1 MTANSGSSNQKTQKS
16 AAGKAAGQ
24 ADQSTTAPTLD
35 AASVATW
42 LKSHPKFFRDH
53 SELLLHLQIPHE
65 SGKAISL
72 LERQV
77 SVFRERHQHMD
88 EQLREIIANAR
99 ENDVLFE
106 VTRMVI
112 LDLLRSTSLDALE
125 HTIANTLK
133 ADLEADAAR
142 LVFVVDQDTRR
153 EGKMPSLPATAV
165 RTALGE
171 LYQKQRTWCGRLNK
185 VQQQLLFKGSDEA
198 IVSAAIV
205 PLHLAKNSVVL
216 KQFGQPLLLVGST
229 EAQHFNSSLGTLF
242 LDFIGE
248 VLAVHLE
255 QLAAAAAETQTQV

>member
-1 MTANSGSSNQKTQKS
+1 MTANSGSSNPKTQKS
-16 AAGKAAGQ
+16 AASKPTGQTDQPAA
-24 ADQSTTAPTLD
+24 APILD
-35 AASVATW
+35 ATSVAAW
-42 LKSHPKFFRDH
+42 LKSHPQFFRDH
-53 SELLLHLQIPHE
+53 SDLLLHLKIPHE

-72 LERQV
+72 MERQV
-77 SVFRERHQHMD
+77 TVFRERHQHMD

-125 HTIANTLK
+125 HTIANSLK
-133 ADLEADAAR
+133 TDLEASAAR

-153 EGKMPSLPATAV
+153 DDKMPSLPSTAV

-171 LYQKQRTWCGRLNK
+171 LYQKQRTWCGPLNK

-198 IVSAAIV
+198 IVSAAVV
-205 PLHLAKNSVVL
+205 PLHLAESSVVL

-255 QLAAAAAETQTQV
+255 HLVAGAAGA